1 MPISI
6 YHTCA
11 LIPLRAGCV
20 LTPTRRAPQMCG
32 FGSRSALSHGRAK
45 RDGRLELQGGDAGT
59 TGVSWEANRQFN
71 GAEPCPDTT
80 SCPRVGS
87 DSRQWGQ
94 AAHSSCE
101 PMTHNNNFRVTA
113 NLPDFI
119 CRCTDER
126 RCQNPNKERLMLRL
140 ILFPQLIKINSSY
153 AY

>member
-6 YHTCA
+6 HHTCA
-11 LIPLRAGCV
+11 LTPSESWMCAYTNQKSSRDV
-20 LTPTRRAPQMCG
+20 WFWLTLCLEPQQSQEG
-32 FGSRSALSHGRAK
+32 WEVGIA
-45 RDGRLELQGGDAGT
+45 GGDAGT
-59 TGVSWEANRQFN
+59 TEVSWEANRQFS
-71 GAEPCPDTT
+71 GAEPCPNTK

-87 DSRQWGQ
+87 DSRQWGR

-140 ILFPQLIKINSSY
+140 ILFPQAN
-153 AY
+153 